1 MADQIVGRFDPRPEF
16 CEQGIFTNCL
26 VHTPSNGETMT
37 GPTVTLGVLDG
48 QRKEINIHG
57 SYFHCLSSVP
67 AGQINAKA
75 IESSFFVFFF
85 SETGQMDFARLLL
98 VGT

>member
-1 MADQIVGRFDPRPEF
+1 
-16 CEQGIFTNCL
+16 
-26 VHTPSNGETMT
+26 MT

-75 IESSFFVFFF
+75 IESSFFFF